1 MTSVKFGFGRK
12 EPVQQQQH
20 QQQQLR
26 EEEEELRPPADDE
39 EQVTIS
45 QNHFLMQI
53 LQKATPFLNS
63 FPRL

>member
-12 EPVQQQQH
+12 EPVQQHQH
-20 QQQQLR
+20 QHQLR

-45 QNHFLMQI
+45 QNRTF
-53 LQKATPFLNS
+53 
-63 FPRL
+63 